1 MATIIYDTRLHATL
15 ETRANQVHQNSS
27 SEAQSGTNDMTYISP
42 EEGDL
47 LFKLTDPE
55 LYAFLNGGAK

>member
-1 MATIIYDTRLHATL
+1 MATIIYDTRLEAVL
-15 ETRANQVHQNSS
+15 AKRANQVHHDSS
-27 SEAQSGTNDMTYISP
+27 SEAQSSTDDMSYVSAA
-42 EEGDL
+42 EASL